1 MKLDQERLAQAV
13 AEEKKRKAKG
23 DKDDVDRSSKK
34 QKSSLEG
41 GSHEVTE
48 EELGMYLPFFLYLLQ
63 LKVIFSE
70 AYRMSR
76 RMTEDPMANYVDED
90 L

>member
-1 MKLDQERLAQAV
+1 MKLDQDRLAQAV
-13 AEEKKRKAKG
+13 SEEKKRKARG
-23 DKDDVDRSSKK
+23 GKDEEDRSSKK
-34 QKSSLEG
+34 VKSSLES

-48 EELGMYLPFFLYLLQ
+48 EELGMHCLSLYYCPWL
-63 LKVIFSE
+63 IIISE

-76 RMTEDPMANYVDED
+76 RMTEDPMANYVDKD